1 MCTSYTKLLLKKI
14 VTIFMLAVYLFNLA
28 GYSLVFQLLI
38 SHNNRKTAT
47 VINNKGYSDEELV
60 HIKIPVLL
68 PYSSN
73 WSDYERYDGEVE
85 YEGIYYKYVKRK
97 IYNDTLHLLCLPDFK
112 RTRLQSAE
120 NNYARQVNNV
130 NASSGEKT
138 ANLAKKNTAPS
149 EYDQPQMHYTLFA
162 ISPALPSF
170 HSFISPF
177 LTDTDRDCLIH
188 PPDGLA

>member
-1 MCTSYTKLLLKKI
+1 MCQYAKLLLKKI
-14 VTIFMLAVYLFNLA
+14 VTILLLVVYLFNLA
-28 GYSLVFQLLI
+28 GYSFFFQLMI
-38 SHNNRKTAT
+38 SHSNEQTSAS
-47 VINNKGYSDEELV
+47 INTGGYSNAELV

-68 PYSSN
+68 PSSTN

-130 NASSGEKT
+130 STSSNEKT
-138 ANLAKKNTAPS
+138 ANLSKKNAPAS
-149 EYDQPQMHYTLFA
+149 EYDEPQMHCTLLTTTLALHPFYT
-162 ISPALPSF
+162 
-170 HSFISPF
+170 FISPF
-177 LTDTDRDCLIH
+177 LTDTDKDCLIH
-188 PPDGLA
+188 PPDSIA

>member
-1 MCTSYTKLLLKKI
+1 MCHSYTKLLLKKI

-28 GYSLVFQLLI
+28 GYSFVFQLLI
-38 SHNNRKTAT
+38 SHSNKQTSAA
-47 VINNKGYSDEELV
+47 INTGGYSNAELV

-68 PYSSN
+68 PYSTN

-85 YEGIYYKYVKRK
+85 YGGIYYKYVKRK

-112 RTRLQSAE
+112 RTHLQNAE

-130 NASSGEKT
+130 DASSGEKT
-138 ANLAKKNTAPS
+138 AKLAKKNTMPY
-149 EYDQPQMHYTLFA
+149 EYDQPQTDYTLLA
-162 ISPALPSF
+162 IHLALPPF
-170 HSFISPF
+170 YSFISPF

-188 PPDGLA
+188 PPDGVA

>member
-1 MCTSYTKLLLKKI
+1 
-14 VTIFMLAVYLFNLA
+14 
-28 GYSLVFQLLI
+28 
-38 SHNNRKTAT
+38 
-47 VINNKGYSDEELV
+47 
-60 HIKIPVLL
+60 
-68 PYSSN
+68 
-73 WSDYERYDGEVE
+73 VE
-85 YEGIYYKYVKRK
+85 YEGIYYRYVKRK

-130 NASSGEKT
+130 NASTGEKT

-149 EYDQPQMHYTLFA
+149 EYDQPSMHYILFV

-170 HSFISPF
+170 HGFISPF
-177 LTDTDRDCLIH
+177 LTEADRDRLIH

>member
-1 MCTSYTKLLLKKI
+1 
-14 VTIFMLAVYLFNLA
+14 MLAVYLFNLA
-28 GYSLVFQLLI
+28 GYSFFFRLLI
-38 SHNNRKTAT
+38 NQSNKQTSAA
-47 VINNKGYSDEELV
+47 INTGGYSDAELV

-73 WSDYERYDGEVE
+73 WGDYERYDGEVE

-130 NASSGEKT
+130 NASSSEKT
-138 ANLAKKNTAPS
+138 ANLAKKNTVAS
-149 EYDQPQMHYTLFA
+149 EYDQPQMHYTLLAISFA
-162 ISPALPSF
+162 IPPF
-170 HSFISPF
+170 YTFISPF

-188 PPDGLA
+188 PPDGMA

>member
-1 MCTSYTKLLLKKI
+1 MLLKKI
-14 VTIFMLAVYLFNLA
+14 LTIFMLAVYLFNLA
-28 GYSLVFQLLI
+28 GYSFVFRLLI
-38 SHNNRKTAT
+38 SHSNKQTAAA
-47 VINNKGYSDEELV
+47 INTGGYSNADLV

-68 PYSSN
+68 PYSTN

-85 YEGIYYKYVKRK
+85 YEGVYYKYVKRR

-120 NNYARQVNNV
+120 ENYARQVNNID
-130 NASSGEKT
+130 AASGEKT
-138 ANLAKKNTAPS
+138 TTLGKKNVPAS
-149 EYDQPQMHYTLFA
+149 EYDRPQTLLTRFA

-170 HSFISPF
+170 HDFVSPS
-177 LTDTDRDCLIH
+177 LRDTDRDCLIQ

>member
-1 MCTSYTKLLLKKI
+1 VPTHTELLLKKI

-28 GYSLVFQLLI
+28 GYSFVFQLLI
-38 SHNNRKTAT
+38 NHSNKQTIAA
-47 VINNKGYSDEELV
+47 INTGGYSDAELV

-68 PYSSN
+68 PYSTN

-85 YEGIYYKYVKRK
+85 YEGIYYRYVKRK

-120 NNYARQVNNV
+120 NSYARQVNNV
-130 NASSGEKT
+130 NASSDKKT
-138 ANLAKKNTAPS
+138 TNLAKNNTSPS
-149 EYDQPQMHYTLFA
+149 EYDGTQVQYSFFA
-162 ISPALPSF
+162 IPPVLPSF
-170 HSFISPF
+170 YSFISPF
-177 LTDTDRDCLIH
+177 LTDTHKDCLIH

>member
-1 MCTSYTKLLLKKI
+1 MQNCCFKRI
-14 VTIFMLAVYLFNLA
+14 VTLCILAIYLFNLM
-28 GYSLVFQLLI
+28 GYPVLFQLLI
-38 SHNNRKTAT
+38 SHNNKQTAAA
-47 VINNKGYSDEELV
+47 INTGGYSNAELV

-68 PYSSN
+68 PYSTN

-120 NNYARQVNNV
+120 ENYTRRVNNV
-130 NASSGEKT
+130 NTASGEKT
-138 ANLAKKNTAPS
+138 ANLVKKNTSAS
-149 EYDQPQMHYTLFA
+149 EYEQTLMHYSLCA
-162 ISPALPSF
+162 IAPVLPPLYG
-170 HSFISPF
+170 FISPF
-177 LTDTDRDCLIH
+177 LPDTDSDCLIQ